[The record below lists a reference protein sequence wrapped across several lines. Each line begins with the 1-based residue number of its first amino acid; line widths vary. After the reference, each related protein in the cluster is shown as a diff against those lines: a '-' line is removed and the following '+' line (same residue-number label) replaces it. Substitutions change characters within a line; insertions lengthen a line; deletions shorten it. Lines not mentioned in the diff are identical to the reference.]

1 MAHPCRHH
9 HCYNVLYLERRRMMR
24 CLMDETDESRF
35 QSDSRVRHDMLMTT
49 YFRNGMCRGTNDWVL
64 KVRKYIHIS
73 KPRMVSS
80 ARSYLSRTESME
92 GKLLL
97 LLRTKIH
104 LSFCER
110 HGMSLCAQ
118 YTLRLIHRKRK
129 KDSACHIYHNTTVL
143 RFSFPCSFLFF
154 GYLFCIIFR
163 PTILITTT
171 SSSTSS
177 TSSLV
182 FRFHTILLVERPTF
196 KVGIHHPFSTIYPI
210 QTLVVVVKFF

>member
-1 MAHPCRHH
+1 MGCHPDDLPSIIGHGQKA
-9 HCYNVLYLERRRMMR
+9 RRGRK
-24 CLMDETDESRF
+24 
-35 QSDSRVRHDMLMTT
+35 TT
-49 YFRNGMCRGTNDWVL
+49 AANNENP
-64 KVRKYIHIS
+64 S
-73 KPRMVSS
+73 Q
-80 ARSYLSRTESME
+80 
-92 GKLLL
+92 
-97 LLRTKIH
+97 
-104 LSFCER
+104 FCER

-118 YTLRLIHRKRK
+118 YALRLIHRKKK
-129 KDSACHIYHNTTVL
+129 KDSACHIYHNTTLL
-143 RFSFPCSFLFF
+143 RFFFPCSFLFF

-210 QTLVVVVKFF
+210 QTLAFCEIYLLVFFFVQFLLY